1 MLAED
6 LGELSGGENKDD
18 YKAGYERLLS
28 WILVYKLIGMYLCS
42 SNSLLKNVLDL

>member
-1 MLAED
+1 MISDGEASQSMLAED

-28 WILVYKLIGMYLCS
+28 
-42 SNSLLKNVLDL
+42 